1 MRSLVQIPH
10 EGQAFQVLE
19 PLEHLLGRYLHGLEI
34 SRDAYK
40 LTGISGDKKKKLYST
55 SFISC
60 VLASPTCRPWH
71 IPMGHRI
78 Y

>member
-40 LTGISGDKKKKLYST
+40 LTGISGDKKKKT
-55 SFISC
+55 I
-60 VLASPTCRPWH
+60 
-71 IPMGHRI
+71 
-78 Y
+78 